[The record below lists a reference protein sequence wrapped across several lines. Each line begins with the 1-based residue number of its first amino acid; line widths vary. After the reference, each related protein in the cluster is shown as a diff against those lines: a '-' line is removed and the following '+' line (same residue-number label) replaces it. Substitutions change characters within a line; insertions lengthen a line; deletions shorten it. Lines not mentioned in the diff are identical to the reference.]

1 MTWRYWSK
9 RFVLALVIAAEV
21 LFVVQWVKGHP
32 ASDAAGFAA
41 LWSVVFAAL
50 FTGIGYLRYR
60 RNPACMV
67 PRARRD

>member
-32 ASDAAGFAA
+32 ASDAAAFAA

-50 FTGIGYLRYR
+50 FTGIGYVRYR

>member
-32 ASDAAGFAA
+32 ASDAAAFAA

-50 FTGIGYLRYR
+50 FTGIGYVRYR
-60 RNPACMV
+60 RNPCLQGA
-67 PRARRD
+67 ARPA